1 MAVTNS
7 VSGFLSKVKQGV
19 RPNMF
24 RVDIAFPGDEKET
37 ARSCIIYV

>member
-24 RVDIAFPGDEKET
+24 RVDIAFPGDDKGQQELAHK
-37 ARSCIIYV
+37 